1 MHGGVTGKAG
11 DSLPMSISLFHKLL
25 VTRQTAP
32 LPRGVFTPGIQP
44 LVWVSGTESLTRRLA
59 SPGAVRLPCLH
70 RFWPLISPTKTSE
83 QRNPIVWTPG
93 LEVD

>member
-32 LPRGVFTPGIQP
+32 LASGSVYTWDSAVGLGFGHGVPNQKAC
-44 LVWVSGTESLTRRLA
+44 LTRCRSFTLFASFLA
-59 SPGAVRLPCLH
+59 PHL
-70 RFWPLISPTKTSE
+70 T
-83 QRNPIVWTPG
+83 N
-93 LEVD
+93 